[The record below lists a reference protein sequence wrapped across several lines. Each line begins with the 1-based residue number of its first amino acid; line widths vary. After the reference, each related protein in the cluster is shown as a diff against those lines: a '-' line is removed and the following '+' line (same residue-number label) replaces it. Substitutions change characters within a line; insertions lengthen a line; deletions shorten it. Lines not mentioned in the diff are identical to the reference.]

1 MNACERAKKVKV
13 ILSFIIFPLLSL
25 SLGMTSRDN
34 VSRFAE
40 DFFFSLS
47 SGGFFLLISALALP
61 F

>member
-1 MNACERAKKVKV
+1 MLVNVQKSKSEFKFYYFSP
-13 ILSFIIFPLLSL
+13 SFSL

-40 DFFFSLS
+40 DFFFLS